1 MRAPTALES
10 GKAAA
15 LTAIGLLRDAQKDGR
30 LKIHPRELPWLNRMQ
45 DAVEA
50 IPASEAEFIG
60 QMMGAVDTTRFVAQD
75 YDL

>member
-1 MRAPTALES
+1 
-10 GKAAA
+10 
-15 LTAIGLLRDAQKDGR
+15 
-30 LKIHPRELPWLNRMQ
+30 MQ